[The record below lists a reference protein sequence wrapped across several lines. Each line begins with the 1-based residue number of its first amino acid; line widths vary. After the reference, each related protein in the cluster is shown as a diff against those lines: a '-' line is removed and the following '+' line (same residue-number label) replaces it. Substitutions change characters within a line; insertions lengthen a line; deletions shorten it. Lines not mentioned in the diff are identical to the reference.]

1 MDFLNTKW
9 FYILLVACIIA
20 FYIIGRDFRSS
31 VIPMITAGFIES
43 AVLKTGIAVNADI
56 IAVHQTS
63 MWGGNKPIYHLTLKF
78 KTLEGVQTEASV
90 DMGLSFEEIERFK
103 PGNGT
108 TIKYDA
114 KNPKRIVIYDRPLFL

>member
-9 FYILLVACIIA
+9 FYILLVACLIA
-20 FYIIGRDFRSS
+20 LYIIGRNFRSS
-31 VIPMITAGFIES
+31 VIPMIKAGFIES

-56 IAVHQTS
+56 IASHQTS

-78 KTLEGVQTEASV
+78 NTLEGVETEASV

-114 KNPKRIVIYDRPLFL
+114 KNPKRIVIHDRPLFL

>member
-9 FYILLVACIIA
+9 FYILLVACFIA

-31 VIPMITAGFIES
+31 VIPMIKAGFIEN

-56 IAVHQTS
+56 IVAHQTS
-63 MWGGNKPIYHLTLKF
+63 MWDGNKPIYHLTLKF
-78 KTLEGVQTEASV
+78 KTLEGVETEASV